1 MTSRP
6 PKSTLTYTP
15 FPYTTLFRS
24 HLAFRARS
32 DLMDRLDQQV
42 DHRIRKLSFPR
53 HQINGIEPELAR
65 RYMPAHL
72 RGFLAGNPAN
82 DLIDP
87 CLARRSAEHTSELPS
102 LMRISYAVFCL
113 KQHTIRTSPECCS
126 SY

>member
-1 MTSRP
+1 MRISDWSSDVCSSDLLLAIDP
-6 PKSTLTYTP
+6 LDV
-15 FPYTTLFRS
+15 FRDIA
-24 HLAFRARS
+24 HPLAFRARS

-87 CLARRSAEHTSELPS
+87 CLARDR
-102 LMRISYAVFCL
+102 
-113 KQHTIRTSPECCS
+113 
-126 SY
+126 